1 MMKMEA
7 MSIITQTTH
16 NHRALNGRAP
26 PAVHDLSAP
35 GQPRMTV
42 GVVGGKI
49 HKLRKAQGKTL
60 EQLAQVS
67 GVSAGLLSQVERGR
81 GNPSFSTLVQ
91 IAHGLGVSVAR
102 LVVEEQPASPVVRS
116 RERLR
121 LDPGSTGDLI
131 TAELLTPRL
140 DSTLEVIRI
149 TTLPGY
155 TSEATPFVHEGEEFF
170 IVLEG
175 TQAVT
180 VDGVRYVLA
189 TGDSIAYSSHLP
201 HWYEN
206 AGDVVSVSLSVI
218 TPPSF

>member
-7 MSIITQTTH
+7 MSTTTQTTH
-16 NHRALNGRAP
+16 NHEALNGQAAAFYDASP
-26 PAVHDLSAP
+26 LSP
-35 GQPRMTV
+35 PRMTI
-42 GVVGGKI
+42 GAVGGKI
-49 HKLRKAQGKTL
+49 RKLRKAQGKTL
-60 EQLAQVS
+60 DQLAQSS

-121 LDPGSTGDLI
+121 LDPGATGDLI

-155 TSEATPFVHEGEEFF
+155 SSEETPFVHEGEEFF

-175 TQAVT
+175 KQAVT

-206 AGDVVSVSLSVI
+206 AGNTVSVSLSVI

>member
-1 MMKMEA
+1 MMKTEA
-7 MSIITQTTH
+7 MSITTQTTH

-26 PAVHDLSAP
+26 PAVHDPSAP

-49 HKLRKAQGKTL
+49 RKLRKAQGKTL

-206 AGDVVSVSLSVI
+206 AGGVVSVSLSVI

>member
-1 MMKMEA
+1 MTFT
-7 MSIITQTTH
+7 TQTTH
-16 NHRALNGRAP
+16 NHEALEGRRPSAAHGS
-26 PAVHDLSAP
+26 PAA
-35 GQPRMTV
+35 GQSRMTV
-42 GVVGGKI
+42 GVVGVKI
-49 HKLRKAQGKTL
+49 RKLRKAQGKTL
-60 EQLAQVS
+60 EQLAQIS
-67 GVSAGLLSQVERGR
+67 GVSAGLLSQVERGQ

-102 LVVEEQPASPVVRS
+102 LVVDEQSASPVVRS
-116 RERLR
+116 HERRR
-121 LDPGSTGDLI
+121 LDPGTTGDLI
-131 TAELLTPRL
+131 MAELLTPRL

-155 TSEATPFVHEGEEFF
+155 SSEETPFVHEGEEFF

-180 VDGVRYVLA
+180 VDGVRYVLG
-189 TGDSIAYSSHLP
+189 TGDSIAYSSHLS

-206 AGDVVSVSLSVI
+206 AGDTVSVSLSVI

>member
-1 MMKMEA
+1 MMKTETMN
-7 MSIITQTTH
+7 ITTQTTH
-16 NHRALNGRAP
+16 NHEALNGRAP
-26 PAVHDLSAP
+26 PSVHDASPL
-35 GQPRMTV
+35 GQPRMTI

-49 HKLRKAQGKTL
+49 RKLRKAQGKTL
-60 EQLAQVS
+60 DQLAQVS

-155 TSEATPFVHEGEEFF
+155 SSEATPFVHEGEEFF

-175 TQAVT
+175 AQAVT

-206 AGDVVSVSLSVI
+206 AGDIVSVSLSVI

>member
-1 MMKMEA
+1 MMKTEA
-7 MSIITQTTH
+7 MSITTQTTH
-16 NHRALNGRAP
+16 NHEALNGRAP
-26 PAVHDLSAP
+26 SAFHDASPL
-35 GQPRMTV
+35 GQPRMTI

-49 HKLRKAQGKTL
+49 RKLRKAQGKTL
-60 EQLAQVS
+60 DQLAQVS

-121 LDPGSTGDLI
+121 LDPGATGDLI

-155 TSEATPFVHEGEEFF
+155 SSEATPFVHEGEEFF

-180 VDGVRYVLA
+180 VNGVRYVLA

-206 AGDVVSVSLSVI
+206 AGDIVSVSLSVI

>member
-16 NHRALNGRAP
+16 NHRALNGQAP

>member
-1 MMKMEA
+1 MTFT
-7 MSIITQTTH
+7 TQTTH
-16 NHRALNGRAP
+16 NHEALEGRRP
-26 PAVHDLSAP
+26 SAAHGSP
-35 GQPRMTV
+35 VAGQSRMTV
-42 GVVGGKI
+42 GVVGVKI
-49 HKLRKAQGKTL
+49 RKLRKAQGKTL
-60 EQLAQVS
+60 EQLAQIS
-67 GVSAGLLSQVERGR
+67 GVSAGLLSQVERGQ

-102 LVVEEQPASPVVRS
+102 LVVDEQSASPVVRS
-116 RERLR
+116 HERRR
-121 LDPGSTGDLI
+121 LDPGTTGDLI
-131 TAELLTPRL
+131 MAELLTPRL

-155 TSEATPFVHEGEEFF
+155 SSEETPFVHEGEEFF

-180 VDGVRYVLA
+180 VDGVRYVLG
-189 TGDSIAYSSHLP
+189 TGDSIAYSSHLS

-206 AGDVVSVSLSVI
+206 AGDTVSVSLSVI

>member
-1 MMKMEA
+1 MMKTEA

-16 NHRALNGRAP
+16 NHEALNGLPP
-26 PAVHDLSAP
+26 PAVHGASPLS
-35 GQPRMTV
+35 QPRMTV

-49 HKLRKAQGKTL
+49 RKLRKAQSKTL
-60 EQLAQVS
+60 NQLAQSS

-121 LDPGSTGDLI
+121 LDPGATGDLI

-155 TSEATPFVHEGEEFF
+155 SSEETPFVHEGEEFF

-206 AGDVVSVSLSVI
+206 AGNTVSVSLSVI

>member
-1 MMKMEA
+1 

-16 NHRALNGRAP
+16 NHRALNGQAP